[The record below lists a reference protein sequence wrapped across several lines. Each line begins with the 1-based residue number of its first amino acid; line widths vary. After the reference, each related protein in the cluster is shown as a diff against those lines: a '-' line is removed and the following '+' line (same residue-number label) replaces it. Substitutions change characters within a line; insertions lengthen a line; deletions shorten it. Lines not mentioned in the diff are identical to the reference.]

1 MTERDRASERE
12 RKSAGDRYI
21 ARERHVE
28 RERKGRKRGKVEG
41 MGGKE
46 AKNQQTLEG
55 KEERREGGQQR
66 QILHLNYLILS

>member
-1 MTERDRASERE
+1 MQE
-12 RKSAGDRYI
+12 DRYI
-21 ARERHVE
+21 ARERHAE
-28 RERKGRKRGKVEG
+28 RERKGRERRKVEG

-46 AKNQQTLEG
+46 AEKNQQTLEG